1 MGGRKRVRAR
11 CVRMPKASMQ
21 RVHVSIYSFP
31 PLSPPFSQVLLSFQ
45 QHRKKAQYS
54 THVAFEGNSHP
65 LSQKLLALF
74 LRVQGRKGFPSYWA
88 GLGYWACRT
97 ARHLCGLT
105 RPHCSCA
112 LRGNRPHCVQ
122 NRPQCGVKID
132 RTAVKID
139 RTAAEIDRSA
149 APHCALS
156 GRTASRSARNAPRT
170 MKATA
175 LLSTMS
181 LPSILG

>member
-1 MGGRKRVRAR
+1 MRRN
-11 CVRMPKASMQ
+11 
-21 RVHVSIYSFP
+21 
-31 PLSPPFSQVLLSFQ
+31 
-45 QHRKKAQYS
+45 S
-54 THVAFEGNSHP
+54 T
-65 LSQKLLALF
+65 ALRYPCAVF
-74 LRVQGRKGFPSYWA
+74 A
-88 GLGYWACRT
+88 DRT
-97 ARHLCGLT
+97 AVENG
-105 RPHCSCA
+105 
-112 LRGNRPHCVQ
+112 G

-132 RTAVKID
+132 RTADKID